1 MYLGRTRE
9 IETQQRVCWFAP
21 GCEHGLYL
29 AQYSL
34 VVTWIVEMSL
44 GGTYI
49 GGRRNQGDTR

>member
-9 IETQQRVCWFAP
+9 IETQQRVCCFAP